1 MNRNNKKH
9 MDNLLNNLVKKL
21 LVEGS
26 AEFSKDGL
34 NIKAFYDNGCL
45 NIKTTFKSPK
55 EDNKTEKL
63 LNSFEDYVK
72 SLSDELFIELVESF
86 EEGRLKELQD
96 KLDTKQFDLVT
107 EAISEFMANLKQIA
121 YSKVKEIDKD
131 IKDIEEELTELIENR
146 DSYIHVINKEFLF

>member
-1 MNRNNKKH
+1 

-55 EDNKTEKL
+55 EDDKTEKL
-63 LNSFEDYVK
+63 LNSFEDYIK

-86 EEGRLKELQD
+86 KEGRLKELQD

-121 YSKVKEIDKD
+121 HSKVKEIDKD
-131 IKDIEEELTELIENR
+131 IKDIEEELTELIEIR
-146 DSYIHVINKEFLF
+146 DSYMHVINKEFLF

>member
-1 MNRNNKKH
+1 

-45 NIKTTFKSPK
+45 NIKTTFESPK

-63 LNSFEDYVK
+63 LNSFKDYVK

-121 YSKVKEIDKD
+121 HSKVKEIDKD
-131 IKDIEEELTELIENR
+131 IKDIEEELTELIEIR

>member
-1 MNRNNKKH
+1 

-45 NIKTTFKSPK
+45 NIKTTFESPK
-55 EDNKTEKL
+55 EDDKTEKL
-63 LNSFEDYVK
+63 LNSFEEYVK

-121 YSKVKEIDKD
+121 HSKVKEIDKD
-131 IKDIEEELTELIENR
+131 IKDIEEELTELIEIR

>member
-1 MNRNNKKH
+1 

-55 EDNKTEKL
+55 EDDKTEKL

-121 YSKVKEIDKD
+121 HSKVKEIDKD
-131 IKDIEEELTELIENR
+131 IKDIEEELTELIETR

>member
-1 MNRNNKKH
+1 

-55 EDNKTEKL
+55 EDDKTEKL
-63 LNSFEDYVK
+63 LNSFEDYIK

-121 YSKVKEIDKD
+121 HSKVKEIDKD
-131 IKDIEEELTELIENR
+131 IKDIEEELTELIEIR

>member
-1 MNRNNKKH
+1 

-55 EDNKTEKL
+55 EDDKTEKL

-121 YSKVKEIDKD
+121 HSKVKEIDKD
-131 IKDIEEELTELIENR
+131 IKDIEEELTELIEIR
-146 DSYIHVINKEFLF
+146 DSYMHVINKEFLF

>member
-1 MNRNNKKH
+1 

-34 NIKAFYDNGCL
+34 NIEAFYDNGCL

-63 LNSFEDYVK
+63 LNSFEDYIK

-121 YSKVKEIDKD
+121 HSKVKEIDKD
-131 IKDIEEELTELIENR
+131 IKDIEEELTELIEIR

>member
-1 MNRNNKKH
+1 

-63 LNSFEDYVK
+63 LNSFEDYIK

-86 EEGRLKELQD
+86 KEGRLKELQD
-96 KLDTKQFDLVT
+96 KLDTKQFDLVA

-121 YSKVKEIDKD
+121 HSKVKEIDKD
-131 IKDIEEELTELIENR
+131 IKDIEEELTELIEIR
-146 DSYIHVINKEFLF
+146 DSYMHVINKEFLF

>member
-1 MNRNNKKH
+1 

-55 EDNKTEKL
+55 EDDKTEKL

-121 YSKVKEIDKD
+121 HSKVKEIDKD
-131 IKDIEEELTELIENR
+131 IKDLEEELTELIEIR

>member
-1 MNRNNKKH
+1 

-55 EDNKTEKL
+55 EDDKTEKL
-63 LNSFEDYVK
+63 LNSFEDYVE

-86 EEGRLKELQD
+86 KEGRLKELQD

-121 YSKVKEIDKD
+121 HSKVKEIDKD
-131 IKDIEEELTELIENR
+131 IKDLEEELTELIENR

>member
-1 MNRNNKKH
+1 

-55 EDNKTEKL
+55 EDDKTEKL

-121 YSKVKEIDKD
+121 HSKVKEIDKD
-131 IKDIEEELTELIENR
+131 IKDIEEELTELIEIR

>member
-1 MNRNNKKH
+1 

-107 EAISEFMANLKQIA
+107 EAISEFMANLKKIA
-121 YSKVKEIDKD
+121 HSKVKEIDKD
-131 IKDIEEELTELIENR
+131 IKDLEEELTELIENR

>member
-1 MNRNNKKH
+1 

-34 NIKAFYDNGCL
+34 NIKAFYDDGCL

-55 EDNKTEKL
+55 EDDKTEKL

-121 YSKVKEIDKD
+121 HSKVKEIDKD
-131 IKDIEEELTELIENR
+131 IKDIEEELTELIETR

>member
-1 MNRNNKKH
+1 

-55 EDNKTEKL
+55 EDDKTEKL

-86 EEGRLKELQD
+86 KEGRLKELQD

-121 YSKVKEIDKD
+121 HSKVKEIDKD
-131 IKDIEEELTELIENR
+131 IKDLEEELTELIENR

>member
-1 MNRNNKKH
+1 

-72 SLSDELFIELVESF
+72 SLSEELFIELVESF

-121 YSKVKEIDKD
+121 HSKVKEIDKD
-131 IKDIEEELTELIENR
+131 IKDLEEELTELIENR

>member
-1 MNRNNKKH
+1 

-55 EDNKTEKL
+55 EDDKTEKL

-86 EEGRLKELQD
+86 KEGRLKELQD

-121 YSKVKEIDKD
+121 HSKVKEIDKD
-131 IKDIEEELTELIENR
+131 IKDLEEELTELIENR
-146 DSYIHVINKEFLF
+146 DSYLHAINKEFLF

>member
-1 MNRNNKKH
+1 

-55 EDNKTEKL
+55 EDDKTEKL

-121 YSKVKEIDKD
+121 HSKVKEIDKN
-131 IKDIEEELTELIENR
+131 IKDLEEELTELIENR

>member
-1 MNRNNKKH
+1 

-72 SLSDELFIELVESF
+72 SSSDELFIELVESF

-121 YSKVKEIDKD
+121 HSKVKEIDKD
-131 IKDIEEELTELIENR
+131 IKDLEEELTELIENR

>member
-1 MNRNNKKH
+1 

-55 EDNKTEKL
+55 EDDKTEKL

-121 YSKVKEIDKD
+121 HSKVKEIDKA
-131 IKDIEEELTELIENR
+131 IKDLEEELTELIENR

>member
-1 MNRNNKKH
+1 

-55 EDNKTEKL
+55 EDDKTEKL
-63 LNSFEDYVK
+63 LNSFEDYIK

-86 EEGRLKELQD
+86 KEGRLKELQD

-121 YSKVKEIDKD
+121 HSKVKEIDKN
-131 IKDIEEELTELIENR
+131 IKDIEEELTELIEIR
-146 DSYIHVINKEFLF
+146 DSYMHVINKEFLF

>member
-1 MNRNNKKH
+1 

-55 EDNKTEKL
+55 EDDKTEKL

-121 YSKVKEIDKD
+121 HSKVKEIDKD
-131 IKDIEEELTELIENR
+131 IKDLEEELTELIENR

>member
-1 MNRNNKKH
+1 

-55 EDNKTEKL
+55 EDDKTEKL
-63 LNSFEDYVK
+63 LNSFEGYVK

-121 YSKVKEIDKD
+121 HSKVKEIDKD
-131 IKDIEEELTELIENR
+131 IKDLEEELTELIENR

>member
-1 MNRNNKKH
+1 

-86 EEGRLKELQD
+86 KEGRLKELQD

-121 YSKVKEIDKD
+121 HSKVKEIDKD
-131 IKDIEEELTELIENR
+131 IKDIEEELTELIETR

>member
-1 MNRNNKKH
+1 

-55 EDNKTEKL
+55 EDDKTEKL

-121 YSKVKEIDKD
+121 HSKVKEIDKD

>member
-1 MNRNNKKH
+1 

-21 LVEGS
+21 LVAGS

-55 EDNKTEKL
+55 EDDKTEKL

-121 YSKVKEIDKD
+121 HSKVKEIDKD
-131 IKDIEEELTELIENR
+131 IKDLEEELTELIENR

>member
-1 MNRNNKKH
+1 

-26 AEFSKDGL
+26 AEFSKDGI

-45 NIKTTFKSPK
+45 NIKTTFESPK

-121 YSKVKEIDKD
+121 HSKVKEIDKD
-131 IKDIEEELTELIENR
+131 IKDIEEELTELIEIR

>member
-1 MNRNNKKH
+1 

-55 EDNKTEKL
+55 EDDKTEKL

-121 YSKVKEIDKD
+121 HGKVKEIDKD
-131 IKDIEEELTELIENR
+131 IKDLEEELTELIENR

>member
-1 MNRNNKKH
+1 

-121 YSKVKEIDKD
+121 HSKVKEIDKD
-131 IKDIEEELTELIENR
+131 IKDLEEELTELIENR

>member
-1 MNRNNKKH
+1 

-63 LNSFEDYVK
+63 LNSFEEYVK
-72 SLSDELFIELVESF
+72 SLSDDLFIELVESF
-86 EEGRLKELQD
+86 KEGRLKELQD

-121 YSKVKEIDKD
+121 HSKVKEIDKD
-131 IKDIEEELTELIENR
+131 IKDIEEELTELIEIR
-146 DSYIHVINKEFLF
+146 DSYMHVINKEFLF

>member
-1 MNRNNKKH
+1 

-55 EDNKTEKL
+55 EDNKTQKL

-121 YSKVKEIDKD
+121 HSKVKEIDKD
-131 IKDIEEELTELIENR
+131 IKDLEEELTELIENR

>member
-1 MNRNNKKH
+1 

-55 EDNKTEKL
+55 EDDKTEKL

-86 EEGRLKELQD
+86 KEGRLKELQD

-121 YSKVKEIDKD
+121 HSKVKEIDKD
-131 IKDIEEELTELIENR
+131 IKDLEEELTELIETR

>member
-1 MNRNNKKH
+1 

-55 EDNKTEKL
+55 EDNKTEQL
-63 LNSFEDYVK
+63 LNSFEDYIK

-121 YSKVKEIDKD
+121 HSKVKEIDKD
-131 IKDIEEELTELIENR
+131 IKDIEEELTELIEIR

>member
-1 MNRNNKKH
+1 

-21 LVEGS
+21 LVEDS

-45 NIKTTFKSPK
+45 NIKTTFESPK

-121 YSKVKEIDKD
+121 HSKVKEIDKD
-131 IKDIEEELTELIENR
+131 IKDIEEELTELIEIR

>member
-1 MNRNNKKH
+1 

-121 YSKVKEIDKD
+121 HSKVKEIDKD
-131 IKDIEEELTELIENR
+131 IKDIEEELTELIEIR
-146 DSYIHVINKEFLF
+146 DSYMHVINKEFLF

>member
-1 MNRNNKKH
+1 

-55 EDNKTEKL
+55 EDDKTEKL
-63 LNSFEDYVK
+63 LNSFEDYIK

-121 YSKVKEIDKD
+121 HSKVKEIDKD
-131 IKDIEEELTELIENR
+131 IKDIEEELTELIEIR
-146 DSYIHVINKEFLF
+146 DSYMHVINKEFLF

>member
-1 MNRNNKKH
+1 

-121 YSKVKEIDKD
+121 HSKVKEIDKD
-131 IKDIEEELTELIENR
+131 IKDIEEELTELIETR

>member
-1 MNRNNKKH
+1 

-55 EDNKTEKL
+55 EDDKTEKL

-107 EAISEFMANLKQIA
+107 EAISEFIANLKQIA
-121 YSKVKEIDKD
+121 HSKVKEIDKD
-131 IKDIEEELTELIENR
+131 IKDLEEELTELIENR

>member
-1 MNRNNKKH
+1 

-45 NIKTTFKSPK
+45 NIKTTFESPK

-107 EAISEFMANLKQIA
+107 EAISEFMANIKQIA
-121 YSKVKEIDKD
+121 HSKVKEIDKD
-131 IKDIEEELTELIENR
+131 IKDIEEELTELIEIR

>member
-1 MNRNNKKH
+1 

-45 NIKTTFKSPK
+45 NIKTTFESPK
-55 EDNKTEKL
+55 EDDKTEKL
-63 LNSFEDYVK
+63 LNSFEEYVK

-121 YSKVKEIDKD
+121 HSKVKEIDKD
-131 IKDIEEELTELIENR
+131 IKDIEEELTKLIEIR